1 MGAINFKS
9 YGSLMSKVP
18 KSAYF
23 LSALMVCFI
32 FMNFLNPYNCHFR
45 GGRDRRRLAPTIGW
59 QPNDVKLSI
68 VLPFPELNKAILSE
82 TIHRMVAVGSPCS
95 KNAASAVQLIVYGN
109 VSALVDKEKPVIWVM
124 EGLGMYYSCFS
135 KVVVLGTA
143 ELSPE
148 DPGGPNAVVNKMFFD
163 LFLNDAVRNRF
174 PSSTHAFWME
184 PDATPVRPHWID
196 ALVGLAARSN
206 FWMAGSVYRGSGLD
220 EAAESP
226 GNRNWVGRI
235 GGSAVYNMR
244 DEAFSEFLRV
254 VTHYEPAVTRTCKF
268 DVSIWRV
275 LHTFPYTWP
284 LYQAAR
290 SRFIHANFLHDWAS
304 RISPSDVAR
313 TRSGST
319 AYFVHGSSA
328 TDADL
333 PQPTPPTVPPDAVP
347 PTLRLSVFVRALGGD
362 AGFVREAVL
371 SVAKHAPHV
380 FEIVVLFPAGE
391 PPSSADSFLAIATAS
406 PPVRVAVGPSPVED
420 ALRRR
425 VWWGLHADS
434 FCRGDLILHLDSGTV
449 LWRLLQLRDFLW
461 LGRPLLSYRRPD
473 ELPALA
479 GLAATE
485 DGAEFEFGTV
495 TGALQVFP
503 RSLYPRARA
512 HAAARHGGNV
522 TRFVR
527 DTAGASEAAGDG
539 TALLAAYAWR
549 HASDDFS
556 LAPGDG
562 DEQRRVGSL
571 VPTPVVP
578 SPACRFPAAKAVSDG
593 QGAVDATLAAL
604 RDIREAGLACDR
616 LPHRIQ

>member
-1 MGAINFKS
+1 
-9 YGSLMSKVP
+9 
-18 KSAYF
+18 
-23 LSALMVCFI
+23 
-32 FMNFLNPYNCHFR
+32 
-45 GGRDRRRLAPTIGW
+45 
-59 QPNDVKLSI
+59 
-68 VLPFPELNKAILSE
+68 
-82 TIHRMVAVGSPCS
+82 
-95 KNAASAVQLIVYGN
+95 
-109 VSALVDKEKPVIWVM
+109 
-124 EGLGMYYSCFS
+124 MYYSCFS
-135 KVVVLGTA
+135 KVVVLGTV

-148 DPGGPNAVVNKMFFD
+148 NPGGPNAVVNKMFFD

-244 DEAFSEFLRV
+244 DPAFSEFLRV
-254 VTHYEPAVTRTCKF
+254 VTHYEPAATRTCKF

-275 LHTFPYTWP
+275 LHTFPYSWP

-313 TRSGST
+313 TRAGSA

-328 TDADL
+328 ADADL
-333 PQPTPPTVPPDAVP
+333 PQPEPPTAPPDAVP
-347 PTLRLSVFVRALGGD
+347 PTLRLSIFVRALGGD
-362 AGFVREAVL
+362 SGFAREAVL
-371 SVAKHAPHV
+371 SVVKHAAQV
-380 FEIVVLFPAGE
+380 LEIVVLFPAGE
-391 PPSSADSFLAIATAS
+391 PPSSAEAFLAIATDPAVGS
-406 PPVRVAVGPSPVED
+406 TPVRVAEGPTAVED
-420 ALRRR
+420 ASRRR
-425 VWWGLHADS
+425 AWWALHADS
-434 FCRGDLILHLDSGTV
+434 FCRGDLILHLDSGAV

-461 LGRPLLSYRRPD
+461 LGRPLLSYRRPQPD
-473 ELPALA
+473 QLPALA
-479 GLAATE
+479 EPVTAE

-527 DTAGASEAAGDG
+527 DSHGALGDG
-539 TALLAAYAWR
+539 TALLAAYSWR
-549 HASDDFS
+549 HASDDFA

-562 DEQRRVGSL
+562 DEQRRVGAL

-578 SPACRFPAAKAVSDG
+578 SPACWFTADRAVAAG
-593 QGAVDATLAAL
+593 QRVMDLTMSAL
-604 RDIREAGLACDR
+604 RNIRQKGLACHVMPDIEAAAR
-616 LPHRIQ
+616 ASG